1 MPEYYLG
8 IDVGYSKSRRTTGL
22 CLITIDQTSLQWR
35 CCNTGTKEHQRLKD
49 LRSLVPKGT
58 SLAGVGIDGPLARNL
73 KIVDR
78 YRSADAL
85 LSRGHFQRRGKP
97 GPTNSPTGQD
107 LHAHATKLAMLVLSL
122 QSEGYLE
129 LQDADHPDSIHE
141 ARILEV
147 FPTSFLAVLLPFEHV
162 PTKVKRGE
170 RSDKLWETAVREH
183 CMQRLVERLAPDR
196 SLKESLE
203 SIKDH
208 DHRAAFICALAAL
221 CVARDQYVAVGD
233 PEDGHIVLPPP
244 QFWGLGPSPR
254 DHPWAEVTLR
264 ENINTVRKNVGN
276 HAKAQIL
283 CNGMPWD

>member
-1 MPEYYLG
+1 MPK
-8 IDVGYSKSRRTTGL
+8 D
-22 CLITIDQTSLQWR
+22 TSL
-35 CCNTGTKEHQRLKD
+35 
-49 LRSLVPKGT
+49 V
-58 SLAGVGIDGPLARNL
+58 GVGIDGPLAHKLN
-73 KIVDR
+73 KVNR

-107 LHAHATKLAMLVLSL
+107 LHTHATKLAKLVISL
-122 QSEGYLE
+122 QTEGYLDIQAAE
-129 LQDADHPDSIHE
+129 HPDPIYE

-147 FPTSFLAVLLPFEHV
+147 FPTAFLAVLLPFELV

-170 RSDKLWETAVREH
+170 RSDKLWETAIRDH
-183 CMQRLVERLAPDR
+183 RLQRLVKKLAQGRP
-196 SLKESLE
+196 LKNPLE
-203 SIKDH
+203 SITNH
-208 DHRAAFICALAAL
+208 DHRAAFVCALAAL
-221 CVARDQYVAVGD
+221 CVAKNQYVAVGD

-276 HAKAQIL
+276 HAKTQIL